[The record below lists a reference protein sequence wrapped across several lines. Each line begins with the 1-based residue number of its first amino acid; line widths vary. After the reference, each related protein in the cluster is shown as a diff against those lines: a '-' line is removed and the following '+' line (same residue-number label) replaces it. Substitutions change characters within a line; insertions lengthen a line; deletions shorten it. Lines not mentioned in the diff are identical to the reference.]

1 MALDPITAGID
12 LVREVVSRV
21 WPDATETDKQK
32 AVMALAELQA
42 QTDINKI
49 EAANQSIWVSGAR
62 PFILW
67 ICGVAFA
74 YSALLEP
81 LMRFI
86 SVVCFGYHGQFPVID
101 TNLTMQV
108 LLGMLGLGAMRSYDK
123 TKGVSR

>member
-32 AVMALAELQA
+32 AVTALAELQA

-74 YSALLEP
+74 YSALMEP

-86 SVVCFGYHGQFPVID
+86 SVVCFGYNGQFPVID

-108 LLGMLGLGAMRSYDK
+108 LLGMLGLGAMRSFDK

>member
-49 EAANQSIWVSGAR
+49 EAANQNIWVSGAR

-123 TKGVSR
+123 TKGAAR